1 MGQNKADKER
11 IALRRSNRSATRV
24 PAILNLFGK
33 RVRTWITRKNGQNVS
48 FGSRNNRL
56 RRLLYPVAVSFGLLR
71 GGTHTSPSG
80 RHCPLV

>member
-1 MGQNKADKER
+1 MADRER

-33 RVRTWITRKNGQNVS
+33 RVRTGVPRRNVQIVS
-48 FGSRNNRL
+48 FGSRKGG
-56 RRLLYPVAVSFGLLR
+56 YPTLFAVSFGLLR

-80 RHCPLV
+80 RHWPFV